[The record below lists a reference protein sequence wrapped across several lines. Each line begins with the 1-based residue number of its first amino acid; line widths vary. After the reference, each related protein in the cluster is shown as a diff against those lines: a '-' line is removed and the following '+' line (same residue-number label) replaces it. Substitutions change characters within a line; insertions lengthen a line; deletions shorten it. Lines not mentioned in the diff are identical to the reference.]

1 MADGLNRVML
11 LGNLGA
17 DPELRFTQGG
27 QAVLNMRLATTESY
41 LDKDKVRRER
51 TDWHNVVVWG
61 KRGEALAKILTKGSS
76 VFIEGSLRTSSY
88 DNKEGQKVYKTEINA
103 NNILLTGSRHRDGG
117 GAEAGGAGGG
127 YEGGGGG
134 GYEGGGG
141 GGGYEAEGGGGGGY
155 APSGGGGGGGGGG
168 YAPRAASASGG
179 GGGGGA
185 SAGDFEVAFGRDKGK
200 RISEVQDL
208 SWLRGTLERDLAD
221 GSKER
226 FHEKARAQ
234 LASID
239 AELAR
244 RTGGGAR
251 AIAGGGGGGGGGG
264 GYAPRGGARPA
275 PAQEAAPP
283 ADDYDA
289 GAGGFG
295 NDDDI
300 PF

>member
-17 DPELRFTQGG
+17 DPELRFTQSG

-51 TDWHNVVVWG
+51 TDWHSVVMWG

-76 VFIEGSLRTSSY
+76 IFIEGSLRTSSY

-103 NNILLTGSRHRDGG
+103 NNLILTGRGK
-117 GAEAGGAGGG
+117 GAAGGENEAGGG

-134 GYEGGGG
+134 GYEA
-141 GGGYEAEGGGGGGY
+141 EHEGGGGGGH
-155 APSGGGGGGGGGG
+155 APRGGGEASGGGGG
-168 YAPRAASASGG
+168 YAPRSGG
-179 GGGGGA
+179 SSGSGGA
-185 SAGDFEVAFGRDKGK
+185 TSAGDFEVAFGRDKGK

-221 GSKER
+221 SSKER
-226 FHEKARAQ
+226 FHEKARGQ
-234 LASID
+234 LAAID
-239 AELAR
+239 AELAK

-251 AIAGGGGGGGGGG
+251 TIAGGGGGGGGGA

-275 PAQEAAPP
+275 PPQQEAPP
-283 ADDYDA
+283 ADDYDST
-289 GAGGFG
+289 GGGGFG

>member
-76 VFIEGSLRTSSY
+76 VFIEGGLRTSSY
-88 DNKEGQKVYKTEINA
+88 ENKEGQEAATTEIHA
-103 NNILLTGSRHRDGG
+103 NNILLPGNRTRGG
-117 GAEAGGAGGG
+117 E
-127 YEGGGGG
+127 GGGG

-141 GGGYEAEGGGGGGY
+141 GYEAEG
-155 APSGGGGGGGGGG
+155 ASGGD
-168 YAPRAASASGG
+168 YAPRGG
-179 GGGGGA
+179 G
-185 SAGDFEVAFGRDKGK
+185 
-200 RISEVQDL
+200 
-208 SWLRGTLERDLAD
+208 
-221 GSKER
+221 
-226 FHEKARAQ
+226 
-234 LASID
+234 D
-239 AELAR
+239 A
-244 RTGGGAR
+244 GGGAR
-251 AIAGGGGGGGGGG
+251 NIAGGGGGGGGGG
-264 GYAPRGGARPA
+264 GYAPRGGGRPA
-275 PAQEAAPP
+275 PQQEAPP

-289 GAGGFG
+289 GGGFG